1 MLVVVLVVV
10 VVVVVLVAPA
20 PATPALQGWNR
31 RGRSY
36 LRVVGKERVVVDG
49 GCWEMGGGW
58 WVMVA
63 GSGWWVVMG
72 ARWRRVVGGE
82 RWVVGGG

>member
-1 MLVVVLVVV
+1 MLVVVLV

-36 LRVVGKERVVVDG
+36 FRVVGKERVVVDG

-63 GSGWWVVMG
+63 GSGWWVV
-72 ARWRRVVGGE
+72 VGGE
-82 RWVVGGG
+82 GCSVAKGGGW